1 MSLGGYCCAEGVT
14 SEGCASGQC
23 DSGTGACS
31 TKSSP
36 GGSCTTTDD
45 CFGGKPCL
53 GGEGNKRCCDF
64 SEWEFNSDDRLYKGC
79 NACGD
84 ETAQDYLGRSKPGLC
99 ETCASGYTYLDGQA
113 HPTISFQPGS
123 DDFVGRCVPDDMCDF
138 STEYIYSMGTS
149 YYHCLDLLAAGVNS
163 QSGDGGWSCLS
174 GVSLGGYCCAEGA
187 TVPSNGDCCTHC
199 AQGTGTCAVRSICL
213 PCDASGAIENGIASP
228 CTSSLAAGAS
238 CEPTCNGGY
247 TLTGSRSCDGQ
258 NLADTAACN
267 AISCD
272 PDYYVEDNEC
282 KACATGTTSAGGS
295 ATTCAAN
302 CDADQY
308 FIGDSCEACPGGST
322 SPGGSVTACACPA
335 NTYASKSG
343 SSWTCADCTAG
354 RTKAAGSSIPGN
366 GNGETEATACD
377 AATSCSANQYI
388 LDGACTPCPAHS
400 TSDRA
405 GSSYCV
411 CDGGYRAVKLA
422 GAWLCAACEG
432 AVGSRIPQEN
442 GEDAVCA
449 SAVRFAAEESRESLL
464 DDIADERQ
472 KNKAKLLADAAIAGE
487 KVKKITVKEDASDE
501 DSACSSAFTKAG
513 MRSTDGACIATAEPS
528 GRRHL
533 SATAYDVELLF
544 MSSTVSDVALI
555 SAANSLTANGAR
567 GVSFESAVDPIAELE
582 TVPGIDSTKL
592 ATFETAA
599 NAAVE
604 AMGPPAEPSATQ
616 PQPSAATA
624 PPPPPPTTRELVY
637 DDDNRAA
644 RVAGVIVGMA
654 TTVCN
659 MLLTL

>member
-1 MSLGGYCCAEGVT
+1 MTQHSAFLYACLLLTISLRDDFTVSAAEEKLQ
-14 SEGCASGQC
+14 SLAGQ
-23 DSGTGACS
+23 
-31 TKSSP
+31 
-36 GGSCTTTDD
+36 SCTTTDD
-45 CFGGKPCL
+45 CFGGKACL
-53 GGEGNKRCCDF
+53 GSEGNKRCCDF
-64 SEWEFNSDDRLYKGC
+64 YERDFNSDDGLYKGC

-84 ETAQDYLGRSKPGLC
+84 EIAQDYLGRSKPGLC

-138 STEYIYSMGTS
+138 STEYMYAMSAST
-149 YYHCLDLLAAGVNS
+149 YYCSNLQAAGDDS
-163 QSGDGGWSCLS
+163 WSGDGGWSCLS
-174 GVSLGGYCCAEGA
+174 GVSLGDYCCAEGA

-199 AQGTGTCAVRSICL
+199 AQGTGTCAARSTCS

-272 PDYYVEDNEC
+272 PDYYVEDN
-282 KACATGTTSAGGS
+282 
-295 ATTCAAN
+295 
-302 CDADQY
+302 
-308 FIGDSCEACPGGST
+308 
-322 SPGGSVTACACPA
+322 
-335 NTYASKSG
+335 
-343 SSWTCADCTAG
+343 
-354 RTKAAGSSIPGN
+354 
-366 GNGETEATACD
+366 
-377 AATSCSANQYI
+377 
-388 LDGACTPCPAHS
+388 DGACTPCPAHS

-449 SAVRFAAEESRESLL
+449 SAVRFAAEESREALL

-533 SATAYDVELLF
+533 SATTYDVELLF
-544 MSSTVSDVALI
+544 MSSTVSDAALI

-567 GVSFESAVDPIAELE
+567 GVRFESAVDPIAELE

>member
-1 MSLGGYCCAEGVT
+1 M
-14 SEGCASGQC
+14 
-23 DSGTGACS
+23 
-31 TKSSP
+31 
-36 GGSCTTTDD
+36 
-45 CFGGKPCL
+45 
-53 GGEGNKRCCDF
+53 
-64 SEWEFNSDDRLYKGC
+64 
-79 NACGD
+79 
-84 ETAQDYLGRSKPGLC
+84 
-99 ETCASGYTYLDGQA
+99 
-113 HPTISFQPGS
+113 
-123 DDFVGRCVPDDMCDF
+123 
-138 STEYIYSMGTS
+138 
-149 YYHCLDLLAAGVNS
+149 
-163 QSGDGGWSCLS
+163 
-174 GVSLGGYCCAEGA
+174 
-187 TVPSNGDCCTHC
+187 
-199 AQGTGTCAVRSICL
+199 
-213 PCDASGAIENGIASP
+213 
-228 CTSSLAAGAS
+228 
-238 CEPTCNGGY
+238 
-247 TLTGSRSCDGQ
+247 
-258 NLADTAACN
+258 CN

-308 FIGDSCEACPGGST
+308 VIGDSCEACPGGST

-377 AATSCSANQYI
+377 AATSCPANQYI
-388 LDGACTPCPAHS
+388 LDGACTPCSAHS

-449 SAVRFAAEESRESLL
+449 SAVRFAAEESREALL

-487 KVKKITVKEDASDE
+487 KVKKITLKEDASDE

-533 SATAYDVELLF
+533 SAATYDVELLF

-604 AMGPPAEPSATQ
+604 AMDPPAEPSATQ
-616 PQPSAATA
+616 PQPSPATA

-644 RVAGVIVGMA
+644 RVAGVIVGYGHDRVQHA
-654 TTVCN
+654 VD
-659 MLLTL
+659 LVSTLVN